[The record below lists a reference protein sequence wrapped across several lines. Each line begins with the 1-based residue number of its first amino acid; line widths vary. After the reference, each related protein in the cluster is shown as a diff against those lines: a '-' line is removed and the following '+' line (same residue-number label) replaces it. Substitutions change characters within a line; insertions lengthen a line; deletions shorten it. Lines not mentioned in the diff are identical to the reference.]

1 MAWRTGT
8 IVQILS
14 IDQITIIK
22 TQSWQV
28 WFFTLTKVF
37 IDVINDYQI
46 TSNWQF
52 IKIIKGPGTSLQ
64 SSQKSIKSDSYLP
77 KKSLFSLLRW
87 KLFKNGAKC
96 FSFHL
101 ESFFILKII
110 LFYFLGHV
118 KKLPDKKAKVNFKIY
133 VVIDCEIE

>member
-28 WFFTLTKVF
+28 WLFTLTKVF

-64 SSQKSIKSDSYLP
+64 SSQKSLKSDSYLLYFDES
-77 KKSLFSLLRW
+77 SLKMVQS
-87 KLFKNGAKC
+87 A
-96 FSFHL
+96 FH
-101 ESFFILKII
+101 FILKA
-110 LFYFLGHV
+110 FSFLR
-118 KKLPDKKAKVNFKIY
+118 
-133 VVIDCEIE
+133 